1 MASMVLKNG
10 TVVSLEVR
18 DNLPP
23 QVIIIYSSNE
33 LARESYHQMLKTYE
47 KMHLITRIEAW

>member
-23 QVIIIYSSNE
+23 QVIIIYSSME
-33 LARESYHQMLKTYE
+33 LASESYYRMLKMYE
-47 KMHLITRIEAW
+47 KMHLITRIED

>member
-23 QVIIIYSSNE
+23 QVIIIYPSNE
-33 LARESYHQMLKTYE
+33 VARESYYQMLKMYG
-47 KMHLITRIEAW
+47 KMHLITRIED